1 VTAIPLSLLPDTAEV
16 LADGSLAIGG
26 CRVLDVVAEYGTP
39 VFVYDEEHL
48 RARRPD
54 LGTVTLERDSTT
66 RTVRCRQPATS
77 WEELLDE
84 ANNVRDTAQQDGW
97 LNDASTESIV
107 TGLCRAAL
115 DGALRQ
121 AAINRA
127 VRRGIAV
134 EFRSGGAGLGA
145 WIGGREDPRREPDH
159 RTRPRVTG
167 D

>member
-1 VTAIPLSLLPDTAEV
+1 
-16 LADGSLAIGG
+16 
-26 CRVLDVVAEYGTP
+26 
-39 VFVYDEEHL
+39 
-48 RARRPD
+48 
-54 LGTVTLERDSTT
+54 
-66 RTVRCRQPATS
+66 
-77 WEELLDE
+77 LLDE

-134 EFRSGGAGLGA
+134 DAALQALGEERETGARPGHVLQLAGGTDSLRTTRLCLENCLPAWNVGTHGGPAQGLDLRNHVRMA
-145 WIGGREDPRREPDH
+145 RRACAELIRHPW
-159 RTRPRVTG
+159 
-167 D
+167 